1 MSQKISLRRITRF
14 RPTVDTKFHINYNWW
29 ESSGRDFRLYLRD
42 QLCDE
47 CRERFSDHQNT
58 ENVDWVDPD
67 TGEVHQT
74 DALRECL
81 RTRCAN
87 DPEYIN
93 ERLPLASACFRIFL
107 ANNDTSIV
115 TKRVAPTLALVACGE
130 DSCAP
135 WEVHAFTWDLRP
147 STHSD
152 LALTQ
157 GDS

>member
-1 MSQKISLRRITRF
+1 MNRVQGQTLSIRRGSRF
-14 RPTVDTKFHINYNWW
+14 RPTVDTKFNIDYSWW
-29 ESSGRDFRLYLRD
+29 EKSGRDFRLYLRD

-47 CRERFSDHQNT
+47 CRDRFSDHQNT

-93 ERLPLASACFRIFL
+93 ERLPLASACFRVFL
-107 ANNDTSIV
+107 ANNNTPLSPNELHAMMHWL
-115 TKRVAPTLALVACGE
+115 APETILRTLGGAQVYLG
-130 DSCAP
+130 
-135 WEVHAFTWDLRP
+135 LRP
-147 STHSD
+147 AD
-152 LALTQ
+152 N
-157 GDS
+157 G

>member
-1 MSQKISLRRITRF
+1 MSERRISLRNVRRLRT
-14 RPTVDTKFHINYNWW
+14 TADTKFHIDHEWW

-87 DPEYIN
+87 DPDYIN
-93 ERLPLASACFRIFL
+93 ERLPLTSACFRVFL
-107 ANNDTSIV
+107 ANNNTPLSPNELHQLLPWLSPDKIT
-115 TKRVAPTLALVACGE
+115 RTLGGNQVYLG
-130 DSCAP
+130 
-135 WEVHAFTWDLRP
+135 LRP
-147 STHSD
+147 IE
-152 LALTQ
+152 
-157 GDS
+157 G